1 LPKGIARRAPQRK
14 ETGARLDR
22 QLHAMAT
29 HEVHQH
35 PELSPGLSAYEN
47 RVKAKGSMHGRVAL
61 IDLTEERVD
70 VISKFAQ
77 YRFFPTATY
86 SVMVSTL
93 RGCVKISIGFNP
105 WCGQPLDINIGAL
118 CAQHGGGGHAV
129 VGAISLAVGKQREAL
144 DLATSLTEGLQQ
156 PDPESNR
163 S

>member
-1 LPKGIARRAPQRK
+1 
-14 ETGARLDR
+14 
-22 QLHAMAT
+22 
-29 HEVHQH
+29 
-35 PELSPGLSAYEN
+35 
-47 RVKAKGSMHGRVAL
+47 
-61 IDLTEERVD
+61 LTEERVD